1 MFDVD
6 DYLKVRYAVQIE
18 GLSKRAAARRFGIDP
33 RTVTKMM
40 KFSVPRG
47 YVRSKRVVRPK
58 LDAFVAII
66 DKMLADDKSRP
77 KKQHHTSKRIFDRL
91 RDEHG
96 FTGGITIVKDYVA
109 GVQQRAQEMFVP
121 LVHPPGHAQADF
133 GEALAII
140 GGVEQKIHYFAFDL
154 AHSDANFVVA
164 YPAETTEAF
173 CDGHVQAFA
182 FFASLA
188 EPGKAGVPQSILYDN
203 TKIAVAKILGDG
215 LRKRT
220 RVFTELQSHY
230 LFRDR
235 FGRPAKGNDKGKV
248 EGLVGFARR
257 NFMVPVPVFDT
268 FAALNAHLAEC
279 CRKRLGEVLRGET
292 ETIGVRLQRDLAAF
306 RQPLPLPYDACEK
319 IGTRVSSLS
328 LVRYRLNDYS
338 VPTSFGHR
346 EVFVRGYVHEV
357 VIACGTEIIARH
369 PRSYEREDF
378 VFDPLHY
385 LALIER
391 KINALDQAAPLAD
404 WKLPDEFA
412 TLRRL
417 LEARMGKPGKR
428 EFVQVLRLMETFA
441 IDDVTAAVRDAIQR
455 GAVGFDAIKHLVLCR
470 IERRPPRLDM
480 TVYPYLP
487 KATVALTSARDY
499 MGLLAGAAS

>member
-1 MFDVD
+1 MKHVEI
-6 DYLKVRYAVQIE
+6 YGKVRYAVQID

-33 RTVTKMM
+33 KTVTKMM
-40 KFSVPRG
+40 SFSVPPG
-47 YVRSKRVVRPK
+47 YVRTKPPVRPK
-58 LDAFVAII
+58 LDPFIAII
-66 DKMLADDKSRP
+66 DKIIADDKSVH
-77 KKQHHTSKRIFDRL
+77 KKQHHTSKRIFERL

-96 FTGGITIVKDYVA
+96 FTGGVTIVKDYVA
-109 GVQQRAQEMFVP
+109 GVQQRSAEMFVP

-140 GGVEQKIHYFAFDL
+140 GGVERKIHYFAFDL
-154 AHSDANFVVA
+154 PHSDANFVVA

-182 FFASLA
+182 FFD
-188 EPGKAGVPQSILYDN
+188 GIPQSILYDN

-215 LRKRT
+215 KRQRT

-248 EGLVGFARR
+248 EGLVGYARR
-257 NFMVPVPVFDT
+257 NFMVPVPVFAD
-268 FAALNAHLAEC
+268 FASFNADLADR
-279 CRKRLGEVLRGET
+279 CRKRMNEVLRGET

-306 RQPLPLPYDACEK
+306 RQPLPQPYDACEK

-338 VPTSFGHR
+338 VPTSYGHAQ
-346 EVFVRGYVHEV
+346 VLVRGYVHEV
-357 VIACGTEIIARH
+357 VISCGTEIIARH

-385 LALIER
+385 LALIEQ

-404 WKLPDEFA
+404 WKLPEEFA

-428 EFVQVLRLMETFA
+428 EFVQVLRLMETFTL
-441 IDDVTAAVRDAIQR
+441 DDVAAAVRDAIQR
-455 GAVGFDAIKHLVLCR
+455 GAIGFDAVKHLLLCR

-480 TVYPYLP
+480 AIYPYLP
-487 KATVALTSARDY
+487 KATVATTSARSY
-499 MGLLAGAAS
+499 MDLLAGAA